1 MSNLIKRLKLA
12 KLLSMFAEI
21 TTNEGVV
28 FDYEGDLEIGTE
40 VFTPDENG
48 ELVPVSDGEYV
59 FDEKKYIVK
68 SGKIETITVEE
79 VIEEEK
85 PAVEEEPANEPA
97 PEEEEKPANEEEE
110 EAPKEEEEPKTEE
123 EEEKPAEEEEVKE
136 DDEKDAKIAEL
147 EAKLAEAEA
156 KIAEL
161 EEKIAKAEEPVDEP
175 ADEKFKKQEKV
186 EKENYNLVAKLREI
200 REK

>member
-48 ELVPVSDGEYV
+48 ELIPVSDGEYV

-79 VIEEEK
+79 VVEEEK
-85 PAVEEEPANEPA
+85 PAVEEEPVNEPA
-97 PEEEEKPANEEEE
+97 PEEEEKPADEE
-110 EAPKEEEEPKTEE
+110 EAPKEEEEPKTE

>member
-40 VFTPDENG
+40 VFMPDENG

-79 VIEEEK
+79 VAEEEK
-85 PAVEEEPANEPA
+85 PAVEEEPVNEPA
-97 PEEEEKPANEEEE
+97 PEEEEKPANEE

-156 KIAEL
+156 KISEL

>member
-48 ELVPVSDGEYV
+48 ELIPVSDGEYV

-79 VIEEEK
+79 VVEEEK
-85 PAVEEEPANEPA
+85 PAVEEEPVNEPA
-97 PEEEEKPANEEEE
+97 PEEEEKPADEE
-110 EAPKEEEEPKTEE
+110 EAPKEEEEPKTE

-186 EKENYNLVAKLREI
+186 EKEKYNIVAKLR
-200 REK
+200 